1 MSKIRRMIYLT
12 KRQVDFIAK
21 LAEESEINH
30 SEALRRIIDEKIEA
44 SK

>member
-1 MSKIRRMIYLT
+1 MSKIKRMIYLT
-12 KRQVDFIAK
+12 KRQVKFIANM
-21 LAEESEINH
+21 AEELEINH